1 MVVLRHLVLEVG
13 LPVTDEVRRAVAG
26 DAEAIAICEKG
37 QQAEVR
43 SLPQLARR
51 VVRRLPRETRE
62 ELPVTV
68 QEFVNN

>member
-1 MVVLRHLVLEVG
+1 MLRRLVEEVG

-26 DAEAIAICEKG
+26 DAEALAICEKG
-37 QQAEVR
+37 RAEVR
-43 SLPQLARR
+43 SLRQLARR
-51 VVRRLPRETRE
+51 VVWRLPRE

>member
-1 MVVLRHLVLEVG
+1 MLEVG
-13 LPVTDEVRRAVAG
+13 LPVMDEVRRAVVG

-37 QQAEVR
+37 RAEVR
-43 SLPQLARR
+43 SLRQLARR
-51 VVRRLPRETRE
+51 VVWRLPRETRE